1 MRKESWTVEFER
13 PSDFETSVQR
23 EIRGALR
30 NIPLSTG
37 ASQDGH
43 WPDGL
48 REVRVLRRLA
58 GGRSGSAVLEIRLLL
73 EDGDT
78 LLQVAKLSD
87 RDHAVKEYRA
97 AAPVA
102 QPRRF
107 PMHLDIVAAS
117 RGVLD
122 ADPANPNAS
131 GLQAVV
137 YQHVE
142 DRHGTRGDTRS
153 LEEVV
158 AQGVADEAFT
168 ESACESLRHTL
179 TDLADQFHR
188 AARKS
193 SLSLG
198 HLNGTLGTDLHLYF
212 ERIKPQDG
220 QGVDL
225 DLGITAPSREE
236 VEAERCGEEDVLLSS
251 SSPPGDK
258 RTICSGR
265 RVTLL
270 LEEPALDRERL
281 SGRIDGARVE
291 AVAQGSARDKDLR
304 VELKGSSPLRVS
316 ANVLHTRAELRS
328 QLLKTKLSSFGHVEE
343 TAQELACDGV
353 RVAHPLRELYAI
365 LHRTRDARVTGTVH
379 GDLNPRNVL
388 LRGDRTYLIDFAD
401 AEPDG
406 LTLTDY
412 AWLEVC
418 LLRELED
425 SGLAWRELLVLQRQ
439 LAVMSK
445 LFVFVDDECLDK
457 ILAALVDTGPGPL
470 GRCLAL
476 VWEIRRAA
484 LLLERRHCSP
494 EEAQRHL
501 FEYLTL
507 AALRPLKFPEEEQSP
522 FRVAVCAATAGVAAE
537 ALRGEPVGL
546 FSSWET
552 DQAATLMRALLDSG
566 QAHRPGA
573 VDLLIG
579 ARQAAWTAGL
589 EELDLDGALLRAL
602 FRGPLSETL
611 DKQREHCGNPVP
623 FIALT
628 GRVLRPGEP
637 FVQQGDGALAMDPRP
652 ATELLWSHE
661 RSVLVGDC
669 GAGKSATVRELQAR
683 VIRGGIEPQYHLD
696 SHPPLCWPL
705 ELNALRI
712 SEYLRTWR
720 TAAEDA
726 AEAVPG
732 VAKPAVEQLL
742 CECAELG
749 DVDESVITT
758 VLRLGGV
765 YAVVDELHKVDAK
778 EKPFVLGWIRDLVA
792 AFPALRMTVCQR
804 GGDYQPSALGW
815 PAVVLHRVRAP
826 QAREY
831 IEDRIRR
838 RDQVT
843 WRTRVSSLQQAVFDD
858 PEAGSLRDLAA
869 KPLFLRILVDRY
881 LEEEAVSTTN
891 PGKLVEEY
899 TRGLIAGVD
908 DREVE
913 RRMKLLAHLAGDMD
927 AFGAAIRYEDA
938 VKSLERL
945 RPFNAR
951 DSLEALLRSTAV
963 VTDPSGRWVAFD
975 NPVIHAYFAAT
986 FAQEE
991 DSEKVADRIL
1001 QFHWREAAQLL
1012 VANPQTPQDMVE
1024 HILRTAL
1031 DANLVYGAWLLQ
1043 AAPPGRFG
1051 RLRDRLLRTL
1061 TAQLEAGDS
1070 GQPAWRQAAYGFAKY
1085 GTPDALRALRTT
1097 AMDAAAPAAAEALDG
1112 LVMMHQW
1119 FVPGAR
1125 KALTE
1130 IVSHLL
1136 DAQPDDVDQDLTV
1149 RAVRSIATT
1158 RLHELVGY
1166 LWDRVRADA
1175 PWPVIRQ
1182 AWQALAQLNVRPS
1195 GAVRRTYTEA
1205 CRRRLPETLTELS
1218 RTADATTVHQLH
1230 LEQRDILTVLAGN
1243 GDLSTLLEYRFR
1255 TGLADDITWHPLLT
1269 TAAEHCDD
1277 TGPARLLRDGE
1288 EVDWDALLDRDDDTT
1303 MVLACHMLL
1312 HRGRTLPVTRV
1323 QQLAADASPTRLLA
1337 LAAFVHTLNGHE
1349 MPAVDDI
1356 VRAYTDRLDEGYLEP
1371 LSALV
1376 RAVSSHDLEARP
1388 RAALLLDEATRRPG
1402 RAPSMYWP
1410 WAPAWRESVPDRSE
1424 IDLFA
1429 QAPRLDDSE
1438 MLKLLGT
1445 TDVLLDAPPFDPV
1458 PLSEEQRS
1466 RLERLQ
1472 PDDPGSLDAHRFVI
1486 LAASTG
1492 LHQALS
1498 FVRAAADHPGNR
1510 TTTVVHSHPLHGVQ
1524 TVVPAAHAVA
1534 AIGYLSL
1541 LAAEEH
1547 PTAGR
1552 LVSTAYKEL
1561 NSMILAP
1568 DEAHPSLRRA
1578 RLVGMGFLGDW
1589 TEILEGLEA
1598 DDPVM
1603 HHAAWNIV
1611 MHWVPGPWTPPSE
1624 EKDPLVSVAR
1634 SISERLRQS
1643 GIPSPTRA
1651 ALVHIRDSAE
1661 TRMGRYVR

>member
-1 MRKESWTVEFER
+1 MV
-13 PSDFETSVQR
+13 
-23 EIRGALR
+23 
-30 NIPLSTG
+30 
-37 ASQDGH
+37 
-43 WPDGL
+43 
-48 REVRVLRRLA
+48 RRLA
-58 GGRSGSAVLEIRLLL
+58 GGRSGSAVVEVLLLL
-73 EDGDT
+73 EDGDC
-78 LLQVAKLSD
+78 LLQVAKMSD
-87 RDHAVKEYRA
+87 RDQAVKEYRA

-102 QPRRF
+102 QPQRF
-107 PMHLDIVAAS
+107 SMHLDIVAAS

-122 ADPANPNAS
+122 DSPRSPHAS
-131 GLQAVV
+131 GPQVVV

-158 AQGVADEAFT
+158 ARGITDEACT
-168 ESACESLRHTL
+168 ESACTSLRNVL

-188 AARKS
+188 AVQKS

-198 HLNGTLGTDLHLYF
+198 HLNSTLGTDLHLHF
-212 ERIKPQDG
+212 ERIRPQDDE
-220 QGVDL
+220 GVDL
-225 DLGITAPSREE
+225 DLGISAPSPEE
-236 VEAERCGEEDVLLSS
+236 VEAERCYEEEVLLSS
-251 SSPPGDK
+251 SSPPGEK

-265 RVTLL
+265 RVTLV
-270 LEEPALDRERL
+270 LDNPIL
-281 SGRIDGARVE
+281 GRQKVAGSVNHARVE
-291 AVAQGSARDKDLR
+291 AVAQGSALRKDLR
-304 VELKGSSPLRVS
+304 EELEGSSALKVS
-316 ANVLHTRAELRS
+316 ANVVQTRAELRS

-343 TAQELACDGV
+343 TTEELACDGV
-353 RVAHPLRELYAI
+353 SVAHPLRGLYGV
-365 LHRTRDARVTGTVH
+365 LHRTRDPRVTSAVH
-379 GDLNPRNVL
+379 GDLNPRNIL
-388 LRGDRTYLIDFAD
+388 LRDGRAYLIDFANAD
-401 AEPDG
+401 PNG

-418 LLRELED
+418 LLRELEE
-425 SGLAWRELLVLQRQ
+425 SRITWRELLVLQRQ

-445 LFVFVDDECLDK
+445 LSVSVEGECLDK
-457 ILAALVDTGPGPL
+457 ILAALVDACPGPL

-476 VWEIRRAA
+476 LWEIRRAA
-484 LLLERRHCSP
+484 LRLERKHCSP

-522 FRVAVCAATAGVAAE
+522 FRVAVCAAAAGVAAE
-537 ALRGEPVGL
+537 ALQEVPRNL
-546 FSSWET
+546 FSSWES
-552 DQAATLMRALLDSG
+552 DQAVALVRALDDSG

-573 VDLLIG
+573 VGLLIG
-579 ARQAAWTAGL
+579 AWEAART
-589 EELDLDGALLRAL
+589 GADKEPDIDSLLLRAM
-602 FRGPLSETL
+602 FQGPLSELL
-611 DKQREHCGNPVP
+611 DKQRKQRETPGP
-623 FIALT
+623 FISLT
-628 GRVLRPGEP
+628 GRVLGPGEP
-637 FVQQGDGALAMDPRP
+637 FIQQGDGALAMNPRP
-652 ATELLWSHE
+652 ATELLWSEKHC
-661 RSVLVGDC
+661 VLVGDC
-669 GAGKSATVRELQAR
+669 GTGKSATVEELQAR
-683 VIRGGIEPQYHLD
+683 ILRGGIEPQYHLE

-720 TAAEDA
+720 TSTADT
-726 AEAVPG
+726 AEAVSGAPR
-732 VAKPAVEQLL
+732 PAVEQLL
-742 CECAELG
+742 RECADLG

-758 VLRLGGV
+758 MLRLGGV
-765 YAVVDELHKVDAK
+765 YAVVDELHKVDAE
-778 EKPFVLGWIRDLVA
+778 EKPFVLGWIRDLSA
-792 AFPALRMTVCQR
+792 AFPDVRVTVCQR

-831 IEDRIRR
+831 IEDRIR
-838 RDQVT
+838 QTNQAT
-843 WRTRVSSLQQAVFDD
+843 WRSRVERLDRAIFAD

-881 LEEEAVSTTN
+881 LKEETVSTSN

-899 TRGLIAGVD
+899 TRGLVAGVD

-938 VKSLERL
+938 VKSLKRL
-945 RPFNAR
+945 RPYNAR
-951 DSLEALLRSTAV
+951 ETLEALLRTTAV
-963 VTDPSGRWVAFD
+963 VTDLSRRWVAFE

-986 FAQEE
+986 VLAQEE
-991 DSEKVADRIL
+991 DSDKVADRIL

-1012 VANPQTPQDMVE
+1012 VANPQTPQDMVR

-1043 AAPPGRFG
+1043 AAPPGEFG
-1051 RLRDRLLRTL
+1051 ELRGELLRTL
-1061 TAQLEAGDS
+1061 TAQLEAKDS

-1085 GTPDALRALRTT
+1085 GTPDALRALRAT
-1097 AMDAAAPAAAEALDG
+1097 AMNAATPAAAEALDG

-1119 FVPGAR
+1119 FVPGAQDV
-1125 KALTE
+1125 LTE
-1130 IVSHLL
+1130 VVGHLL
-1136 DAQPDDVDQDLTV
+1136 DARPDHLDQDLTV

-1158 RLHELVGY
+1158 GLYELVGH

-1175 PWPVIRQ
+1175 PWPVVRQ
-1182 AWQALAQLNVRPS
+1182 AWQALAQMNVRPS
-1195 GAVRRTYTEA
+1195 SAVRQTYLEA
-1205 CRRRLPETLTELS
+1205 CGRRLPETLTELAKTS
-1218 RTADATTVHQLH
+1218 DATTDHQLH
-1230 LEQRDILTVLAGN
+1230 LEQLDILTVLADN
-1243 GDLSTLLEYRFR
+1243 GDLSTLLEHRFR
-1255 TGLADDITWHPLLT
+1255 AGLADDNSWHPLLT
-1269 TAAEHCDD
+1269 TAAKRCDD

-1288 EVDWDALLDRDDDTT
+1288 DVDWAALLDQDDDLT

-1312 HRGRTLPVTRV
+1312 QRGQALPVTRV
-1323 QQLAADASPTRLLA
+1323 QELAADASPARLLA
-1337 LAAFVHTLNGHE
+1337 LAGCVHTLNGHD

-1356 VRAYTDRLDEGYLEP
+1356 VHAYTDRLEQGYLEP

-1376 RAVSSHDLEARP
+1376 RAVSNHDLKARP

-1402 RAPSMYWP
+1402 RDPSLHWP

-1424 IDLFA
+1424 IDLFSR
-1429 QAPRLDDSE
+1429 APHLDDSD

-1458 PLSEEQRS
+1458 PLSDERRS
-1466 RLERLQ
+1466 RLEGLQ
-1472 PDDPGSLDAHRFVI
+1472 PDDPGSLDAHRFVM

-1492 LHQALS
+1492 LHQTLS

-1510 TTTVVHSHPLHGVQ
+1510 TGTVLHSHPLHGVQ

-1547 PTAGR
+1547 PTAGQF
-1552 LVSTAYKEL
+1552 VFTAYKAL
-1561 NSMILAP
+1561 TRMILAP
-1568 DEAHPSLRRA
+1568 DETHPSLRRA

-1611 MHWVPGPWTPPSE
+1611 MHWVPGPCTPPSE

-1634 SISERLRQS
+1634 SVGERLRQR

>member
-13 PSDFETSVQR
+13 PSDFEASVQR

-30 NIPLSTG
+30 NIPLGTD

-43 WPDGL
+43 WPKGL
-48 REVRVLRRLA
+48 REVRVLRRLS

-73 EDGDT
+73 EDGDS

-102 QPRRF
+102 RPERF

-117 RGVLD
+117 RDVLE
-122 ADPANPNAS
+122 AGPANPYAD
-131 GLQAVV
+131 GLQVVV
-137 YQHVE
+137 YQHLE

-188 AARKS
+188 VAQKS

-198 HLNGTLGTDLHLYF
+198 HLNSTLGTDLHLYF

-236 VEAERCGEEDVLLSS
+236 VEAERCDEEDVLLSS

-270 LEEPALDRERL
+270 LEEPALGREKL
-281 SGRIDGARVE
+281 VGRIDRARVE
-291 AVAQGSARDKDLR
+291 AVAQGSAREKDLR
-304 VELKGSSPLRVS
+304 RELEGSSPLRVS

-328 QLLKTKLSSFGHVEE
+328 QLLKTKLSSFGHIEE
-343 TAQELACDGV
+343 TAEELACDGV

-365 LHRTRDARVTGTVH
+365 LHRAEDARVTGTVH

-457 ILAALVDTGPGPL
+457 ILAALVDAGPGPL

-476 VWEIRRAA
+476 LWEIRRAA

-494 EEAQRHL
+494 QEAQRHL

-537 ALRGEPVGL
+537 ALRGEPAGL
-546 FSSWET
+546 FSSWEPDHT
-552 DQAATLMRALLDSG
+552 ATLMRALLDSG

-579 ARQAAWTAGL
+579 AREAAWTAGH
-589 EELDLDGALLRAL
+589 EELDVDGDLLGAL

-611 DKQREHCGNPVP
+611 DQQRENCANPVP
-623 FIALT
+623 FISLT

-683 VIRGGIEPQYHLD
+683 LIRGGIEPQYHLD

-705 ELNALRI
+705 ELNALRV

-720 TAAEDA
+720 TAAADA

-732 VAKPAVEQLL
+732 ATKPAVEQLL

-749 DVDESVITT
+749 DVDGSVITA

-765 YAVVDELHKVDAK
+765 YAVFDELHKVDAE
-778 EKPFVLGWIRDLVA
+778 EKPFVLDWIRDLGA

-843 WRTRVSSLQQAVFDD
+843 WRTRVDSLQQAVFDD

-986 FAQEE
+986 VLA
-991 DSEKVADRIL
+991 
-1001 QFHWREAAQLL
+1001 
-1012 VANPQTPQDMVE
+1012 
-1024 HILRTAL
+1024 RT
-1031 DANLVYGAWLLQ
+1031 
-1043 AAPPGRFG
+1043 
-1051 RLRDRLLRTL
+1051 
-1061 TAQLEAGDS
+1061 
-1070 GQPAWRQAAYGFAKY
+1070 
-1085 GTPDALRALRTT
+1085 
-1097 AMDAAAPAAAEALDG
+1097 
-1112 LVMMHQW
+1112 
-1119 FVPGAR
+1119 
-1125 KALTE
+1125 
-1130 IVSHLL
+1130 
-1136 DAQPDDVDQDLTV
+1136 
-1149 RAVRSIATT
+1149 
-1158 RLHELVGY
+1158 
-1166 LWDRVRADA
+1166 DA

-1195 GAVRRTYTEA
+1195 DAVRRTYTEA

-1230 LEQRDILTVLAGN
+1230 LEQRDILTVLAGI

-1255 TGLADDITWHPLLT
+1255 TGLADDIIWHPLLT
-1269 TAAEHCDD
+1269 TAAEHCED

-1288 EVDWDALLDRDDDTT
+1288 DVDWDALLDRDDDTT

-1356 VRAYTDRLDEGYLEP
+1356 VHAYTDRLDEGYLEP

-1402 RAPSMYWP
+1402 RAPSVYWP

-1429 QAPRLDDSE
+1429 QAPRLDDGE

-1458 PLSEEQRS
+1458 PLSEERRS

-1472 PDDPGSLDAHRFVI
+1472 PDDPGGLDAHRFVM

-1498 FVRAAADHPGNR
+1498 FVRAAAGHPGNR

-1624 EKDPLVSVAR
+1624 DKDPLVSVAR